1 MSSKQQSRDS
11 DNPFA
16 DDDEE
21 DAASSER
28 SVRVAMDRETIVLV
42 AALTDGLGLQ
52 KTTIDLVSEKLK
64 KTLTYRELVV
74 DLQVHHQVPKGASI
88 VACKPGGAG
97 SKLEGGPTESRVVRR
112 CKTDRFRIVQDDRT
126 TSQERRHGSEA
137 GWLRLAGATVSLEV
151 ASGG

>member
-1 MSSKQQSRDS
+1 MSSKQQSHDS

-74 DLQVHHQVPKGASI
+74 DLQVHHQ
-88 VACKPGGAG
+88 
-97 SKLEGGPTESRVVRR
+97 
-112 CKTDRFRIVQDDRT
+112 
-126 TSQERRHGSEA
+126 ERRARCCAWCSPMLEA
-137 GWLRLAGATVSLEV
+137 LQHMAKKHRQLLPHTAGGEDR
-151 ASGG
+151 

>member
-1 MSSKQQSRDS
+1 MSSKQQSHDS

-74 DLQVHHQVPKGASI
+74 DLQVHHQVPKGA
-88 VACKPGGAG
+88 
-97 SKLEGGPTESRVVRR
+97 L
-112 CKTDRFRIVQDDRT
+112 
-126 TSQERRHGSEA
+126 
-137 GWLRLAGATVSLEV
+137 LRLVFPDFEALQHMAKKHRQLLPHTAACEDQARTPTRRRSWRSTFVLTST
-151 ASGG
+151 ARWRSSS